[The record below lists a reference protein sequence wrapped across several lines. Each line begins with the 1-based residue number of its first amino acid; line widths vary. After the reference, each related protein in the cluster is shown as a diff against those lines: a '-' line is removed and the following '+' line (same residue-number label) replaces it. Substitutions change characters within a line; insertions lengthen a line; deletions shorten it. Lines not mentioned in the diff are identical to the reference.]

1 MEKNYRPK
9 MLYPLGFSNG
19 KPVPTPKGFGEGERD
34 YYNKIPENRSMKPLK
49 DFKQGFKK
57 ET

>member
-1 MEKNYRPK
+1 MKEKRSTI
-9 MLYPLGFSNG
+9 LYPLGWENN
-19 KPVPTPKGFGEGERD
+19 KPVPVPKGFGEGERD
-34 YYNKIPENRSMKPLK
+34 YYTKIPENRSMKPLK